1 MTDCLVTD
9 ARLVTETGCS
19 RGAIAIEDGS
29 ITAVGPTVSAPAA
42 DTVIDAEGMVAL
54 PGAID
59 CHTHMDDPALFPDGI
74 DMSSQTA
81 SAVAGG
87 VTTVIE
93 LPTQTPVTTP
103 AAVREKRQRCADRSH
118 IDFGLV
124 AGNFQE
130 AGIDATGLLEAGV
143 PAFKTF
149 SSEPYKAGDETI
161 LSLMDAVS
169 EAGGR
174 LRVHCETQALIDRAR
189 ADLEGTEPELYPR
202 SRPLEAELDAISRMG
217 WFAEA
222 TGCPLHVVHISSG
235 TGAVVA
241 DRFKTRAKVPV
252 TLETC
257 PQYLAFSVAD
267 VPEKG
272 PFLKVDPSLKSPAE
286 RERLWGAVADGTIDC
301 LGTDHFPTYRA
312 DRETGWEDIWEP
324 YAGLPGVETL
334 VEFLASEGVEAGRIS
349 WPRLVELLCA
359 APARTAGIYPDK
371 GSLAV
376 GTDADIVLLRNDPY
390 EVDASSLA
398 YNGGWTPYDG
408 RTWSWRVDTVLT
420 DGRVAARDHTVHTSP
435 GDGSFL
441 RRGPKA
447 R

>member
-9 ARLVTETGCS
+9 ARLVTEPGLT

-29 ITAVGPTVSAPAA
+29 ITAIGPSVSASGA

-54 PGAID
+54 PGAVD
-59 CHTHMDDPALFPDGI
+59 GHTHMDDPALFPDGI
-74 DMSSQTA
+74 DMASQTA

-103 AAVREKRQRCADRSH
+103 EAVREKRRRCESRAH
-118 IDFGLV
+118 VDFGLV

-130 AGIDATGLLEAGV
+130 PDVDVTGLLEAGV
-143 PAFKTF
+143 PECKTF
-149 SSEPYKAGDETI
+149 TSEPYRADDGTI
-161 LSLMDAVS
+161 LSLMDAVGD
-169 EAGGR
+169 AGGR
-174 LRVHCETQALIDRAR
+174 MRVHCETQALIERAR
-189 ADLEGTEPELYPR
+189 ADLEGTDPELYPR
-202 SRPLEAELDAISRMG
+202 SRPLEAELEAISRMG

-222 TGCPLHVVHISSG
+222 AGCPLYVVHISSG

-241 DRFKTRAKVPV
+241 DRFKSRATVPV

-257 PQYLAFSVAD
+257 PQYLAFSTAD

-286 RERLWGAVADGTIDC
+286 RERLWEAVADGTIDC

-312 DRETGWEDIWEP
+312 NRETGWEDIWEP

-349 WPRLVELLCA
+349 WPRLVELLCTT
-359 APARTAGIYPDK
+359 PARKAGVYPAK

-390 EVDASSLA
+390 EVEASSLA
-398 YNGGWTPYDG
+398 YNGGWTPYEG
-408 RTWSWRVDTVLT
+408 REWTWRVDTVIT
-420 DGRVAARDHTVHTSP
+420 DGTVAARDHTVYTAP

-441 RRGPKA
+441 PRG
-447 R
+447 RT